1 MEHTKGKA
9 IIRRNHTNCEIILDN
24 NSPYSE
30 RVSICTTGNW
40 IGKAIPEMEAN
51 AELICEAFN
60 VANETGKTPR
70 QLTDENKEL
79 LEACIKAFDILNTPY
94 KDWQQ
99 AEWEEAVQLSRAAIH
114 NATK

>member
-1 MEHTKGKA
+1 MEHTKGKV

-24 NSPYSE
+24 NSPYYE

-51 AELICEAFN
+51 AELISEAFN
-60 VANETGKTPR
+60 VTNETGKTPR
-70 QLTDENKEL
+70 QLADENKEL
-79 LEACIKAFDILNTPY
+79 LEACKTLMTSIDSGMDVIKSLDKATI
-94 KDWQQ
+94 
-99 AEWEEAVQLSRAAIH
+99 VIH